1 MELRTRVA
9 GLLGPD
15 WTEATLTLEG
25 DAPGPAEGLRR
36 LTFTTREGEAVPALY
51 RPSDTGAAVL
61 YCHAHG
67 NRPDIGI
74 DELHQGRPALG
85 APYLPDLAALGLGT
99 LCLEMPTFGSR
110 AEPAES
116 ALAKARLWHGRT
128 LFGQMLGEQRAARDW
143 LATAPGVDPGRIGVM
158 GVSMGGTLAWWL
170 AAMAGGFAAAA
181 SVVCFADLGMLVQTG
196 AHDGHGSYMTVPG
209 LLPLTSTGTLCGLA
223 APTPM
228 LHCAGFR
235 DWSTPEPAFRR
246 AEAELR
252 AAYRGAG
259 AEGAVS
265 VLTDPASGHVE
276 TPAMRRAVLDHL
288 AAHLGSGAAENG

>member
-9 GLLGPD
+9 RLLGPD
-15 WTEATLTLEG
+15 WSEARLMLAE

-67 NRPDIGI
+67 NRPDIGL
-74 DELHQGRPALG
+74 DELTEGRPALG
-85 APYLPDLAALGLGT
+85 APYLPDLAALGLGV
-99 LCLEMPTFGSR
+99 LCVEMPTFGSR

-116 ALAKARLWHGRT
+116 ALAKSRLWQGRT

-143 LATAPGVDPGRIGVM
+143 LATQVDAGRIGVM

-170 AAMAGGFAAAA
+170 AAMAPGFAAAA
-181 SVVCFADLGMLVQTG
+181 SVVCFADLRTLVETG
-196 AHDGHGSYMTVPG
+196 AHDGHGPYMTVPG
-209 LLPLTSTGTLCGLA
+209 LLPLASTGTLCGLA

-228 LHCAGFR
+228 LHCAGFQ
-235 DWSTPEPAFRR
+235 DWSTPENAFRR
-246 AEAELR
+246 AEADLR
-252 AAYRGAG
+252 AAYRAAR
-259 AEGAVS
+259 AEDALRV
-265 VLTDPASGHVE
+265 VTDPETGHVE
-276 TPAMRRAVLDHL
+276 TPAMRRAVLHHL
-288 AAHLGSGAAENG
+288 AAHLGSGPAENG